1 VRILGSVRRSERQIT
16 TESEIQT
23 ILSRERVVRVAFAVG
38 DEPYIVPLSYGYDP
52 SLHTMFLHTAAA
64 GRKIEFI
71 GRNPRVCFEIDGAS
85 RVRQAERACAW
96 GLGYESLIGYGA
108 LSEVL
113 GTEEKLHALE
123 CLMHQHSDGTK
134 PWEFDAREVTL
145 ARVWRL
151 VIESVTG
158 KRAV

>member
-1 VRILGSVRRSERQIT
+1 VRRFERQIT
-16 TESEIQT
+16 TESEIRA

-52 SLHTMFLHTAAA
+52 TLHTIFLHTAAA

-71 GRNPRVCFEIDGAS
+71 DRNPRVCFEIEGS
-85 RVRQAERACAW
+85 SIVLRGEKACAW
-96 GLGYESLIGYGA
+96 GLEYESLIGYGV

-113 GTEEKLHALE
+113 GAEDKRRAVER
-123 CLMHQHSDGTK
+123 LMQQHSDEAVH
-134 PWEFDAREVTL
+134 WEFAPGEMT
-145 ARVWRL
+145 RVRIWRL

-158 KRAV
+158 KRAT